1 MHTRKDETTQAQRD
15 HLFCFTRKSKHYGA
29 GPRTLL
35 EMQFHQKNIGDAV
48 YLNRACTFCG
58 SYAILKPLN
67 VSLSFN
73 TRNYAQINP
82 NYLEQ

>member
-1 MHTRKDETTQAQRD
+1 
-15 HLFCFTRKSKHYGA
+15 
-29 GPRTLL
+29 
-35 EMQFHQKNIGDAV
+35 MQFHQKNIGDAV
-48 YLNRACTFCG
+48 YLNHACTVRG